1 MKLIV
6 GMGQTGFSAG
16 RFFARRGE
24 PFVAIDTRGADA
36 PRARWIEAF
45 GPGTVFEGELAADML
60 DAEVLGAVDGVVLSP
75 GLDPAAEPLA
85 GLLDEAS
92 RRAIPVES
100 DIAVALRHAAVP
112 YVLITGSNGKSTV
125 TALTAELLTAAGYR
139 VGIGGNYGTP
149 ALDLLAESVDIL
161 VLEVSS
167 FQLEACDPA
176 AIRARAAT
184 VLNISADHLDRH
196 GSIEAYAALK
206 QKILVHAETA
216 VINADDAQVR
226 AMAGSCHGRLVS
238 FSAREGCPE
247 SDNEPGRGLTTR
259 HRYYLDADGA
269 SLYRDEAAL
278 FAGNEIALPGAHNRL
293 NALASLALVEAV
305 AGRAVLDGTTLRR
318 ALAAFTGLPHR
329 MQVVCRWP
337 VNGGEVR
344 FINDSKATNVGAAV
358 AAIDGLADAA
368 VDGQVVIVG
377 GQAKGQSFDQLA
389 ASLKAHALGVALIG
403 ADADRIESA
412 LNATVDQALP
422 VARFGSLEAAV
433 AWGAERAAARVIA
446 GRQVVVLL
454 SPACASFDQ
463 FRGYADRGEHFARAA
478 EAVCDARDVPTSM
491 SAEVIS

>member
-24 PFVAIDTRGADA
+24 SFVAADTRGANA
-36 PRARWIEAF
+36 PRVAWLDAF
-45 GPGTVFEGELAADML
+45 GADTVFDGEIGAAML
-60 DAEVLGAVDGVVLSP
+60 DSVQLRALDGIVLSP
-75 GLDPAAEPLA
+75 GLDPAVEPLA
-85 GLLDEAS
+85 GLLDEA
-92 RRAIPVES
+92 RHRGIPVES
-100 DIAVALRHAAVP
+100 DIAVALRHAPVP

-139 VGIGGNYGTP
+139 VAIGGNYGTP
-149 ALDLLAESVDIL
+149 GLDLLAEPGDVL

-167 FQLEACDPA
+167 FQLEACDPE

-196 GSIEAYAALK
+196 GSIDAYAALK

-216 VINADDAQVR
+216 VINADDARVA
-226 AMAGSCHGRLVS
+226 AMATDSGARVVT
-238 FSAREGCPE
+238 FSAGA
-247 SDNEPGRGLTTR
+247 SDDSLGAE
-259 HRYYLDADGA
+259 HRYYLDADGE
-269 SLYRDEAAL
+269 SLCRDDQVL
-278 FAGNEIALPGAHNRL
+278 FAGEDLSLPGAHNRM
-293 NALASLALVEAV
+293 NALAALGLVEAV
-305 AGRAVLDGTTLRR
+305 AGRAALDGAALRA
-318 ALAAFTGLPHR
+318 ALVAFTGLPHR

-358 AAIDGLADAA
+358 AAIDGLAAGGVA
-368 VDGQVVIVG
+368 GQVVIVG
-377 GQAKGQSFDQLA
+377 GQAKGQSFDELA
-389 ASLKAHALGVALIG
+389 AALKTHALGVALIG
-403 ADADRIESA
+403 VDADRIESVLA
-412 LNATVDQALP
+412 SAAGGTLP
-422 VARFGSLEAAV
+422 IARCESLEAAV
-433 AWGAERAAARVIA
+433 TWAAEQASARVSP

-478 EAVCDARDVPTSM
+478 ESICDPRDVPAQVSV
-491 SAEVIS
+491 EVAS